1 MKINLTKLYVQ
12 ILFWKSHN
20 KKALCWAIYYGD
32 DNKDV
37 DVCCPQTMQCI
48 FCYNNL
54 ILIWNLKMA
63 TITYYHF
70 GPFEVI
76 NTIGQFLTKTIITKL
91 LRKYIKK
98 KKNCCKYVNDEG
110 SYINVITIALQFVVS
125 YHILLAMDFLKPTN
139 MLQWI

>member
-1 MKINLTKLYVQ
+1 MEKEPLKEQSKFKNQHYSRRVSEDNENKPYKIICSKK
-12 ILFWKSHN
+12 IWKSHN

-37 DVCCPQTMQCI
+37 DVCCPQTIQCI

-54 ILIWNLKMA
+54 ILICNLKMA

-76 NTIGQFLTKTIITKL
+76 NTIGQIFTKTIITKL
-91 LRKYIKK
+91 LRKYI
-98 KKNCCKYVNDEG
+98 
-110 SYINVITIALQFVVS
+110 
-125 YHILLAMDFLKPTN
+125 
-139 MLQWI
+139 